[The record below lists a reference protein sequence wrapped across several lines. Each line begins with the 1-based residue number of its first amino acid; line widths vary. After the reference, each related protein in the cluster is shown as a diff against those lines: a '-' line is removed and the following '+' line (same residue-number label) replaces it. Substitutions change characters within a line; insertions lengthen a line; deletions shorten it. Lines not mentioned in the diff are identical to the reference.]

1 VFIGSIKPNLGHSEG
16 ASGLSSVLKC
26 IAALENRAIPPNI
39 LFHKANPNIPLEA
52 SNLEIPVETAPWPEN
67 MPLRASVNCFGIA
80 GANAHVILESLECF
94 DATSSSL
101 PIYADVVDEQIRS
114 RPNLLILSAAC
125 EKSLAK
131 SILEHQQYAQ
141 SNSTR
146 MQDLA
151 YTLCKRREHLAFR
164 SFCVASDAA
173 RVFTPPQRKPRGQSQ
188 INMVFAGQGTQ
199 WIGMASDLI
208 ADLPDFENDIDEL
221 SNFLS
226 RAEDPP
232 QWTIKQRLSELGTAS
247 CLNDPSYAQP
257 IMAAIQI
264 ALVRLLRR
272 WGIDA
277 AAVVGHSSGEIA
289 AAYTAGAIT
298 GEEAML
304 VSYYRGKLVS
314 SLSRQ
319 GSMVAVG
326 LGRHQILPLLE
337 AGIVLACENSTQN
350 VTLSGDVDAMD
361 ASCERIRNNFPDA
374 FIKKLNIETAYHSRK
389 LDNEV

>member
-1 VFIGSIKPNLGHSEG
+1 MFVGSIKPNLGHAEG

-26 IAALENRAIPPNI
+26 IAALEHRAIPPNI
-39 LFHKANPNIPLEA
+39 FFHKANPNIPFEA

-80 GANAHVILESLECF
+80 GANAHVILESLESF
-94 DATSSSL
+94 DAASGRF
-101 PIYADVVDEQIRS
+101 PIHDDVVNKQIRS
-114 RPNLLILSAAC
+114 GPNLLILSAAC
-125 EKSLAK
+125 EKSLAE
-131 SILEHQQYAQ
+131 SILKHQQYAQ
-141 SNSTR
+141 SNPSR

-151 YTLCKRREHLAFR
+151 YTLCKRREHLPFR
-164 SFCVASDAA
+164 SFCVASDAPL
-173 RVFTPPQRKPRGQSQ
+173 VFTPPQRQRKKQSEV
-188 INMVFAGQGTQ
+188 NMVFAGQGTQ

-221 SNFLS
+221 SDFLS
-226 RAEDPP
+226 RTEDPP
-232 QWTIKQRLSELGTAS
+232 QWTIKQTLLELDTTS

-272 WGIDA
+272 WGIDV

-314 SLSRQ
+314 SLPRQ

-337 AGIVLACENSTQN
+337 AGIVLACENSAQN

-361 ASCERIRNNFPDA
+361 VSCERIRTNFPDA

-389 LDNEV
+389 PDNEL